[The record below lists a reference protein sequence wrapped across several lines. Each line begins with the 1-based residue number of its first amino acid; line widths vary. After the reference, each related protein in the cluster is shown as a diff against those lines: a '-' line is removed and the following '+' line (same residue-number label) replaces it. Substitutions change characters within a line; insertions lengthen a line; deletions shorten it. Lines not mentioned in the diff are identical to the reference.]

1 MSEPEVRMTRR
12 RARELAAA
20 QEEEEAASNQGDTA
34 LIHPATFIQP
44 VSGSGVPSIEL
55 R

>member
-20 QEEEEAASNQGDTA
+20 QEGEAASNQGDTA